1 MGILGNLVVLE
12 TLFAACIMQLLR
24 HAGYTPHTKA
34 VSLDSHW
41 SICLLAFKAVLGE
54 CGIGL
59 PNNAAP
65 LCPLPL
71 LAMYVMDEPGPDAYD
86 SAM

>member
-1 MGILGNLVVLE
+1 MLVIPL
-12 TLFAACIMQLLR
+12 TQRLSQW
-24 HAGYTPHTKA
+24 TA
-34 VSLDSHW
+34 VV

-65 LCPLPL
+65 LCPLHL
-71 LAMYVMDEPGPDAYD
+71 SAMYVMDEPGPDAYD